1 MRRILLFA
9 ALSVVSAIVWGQNV
23 IRGTVV
29 DGLTQ
34 EPLPSAT
41 VYINGTTH
49 GTSTDPD
56 GRFELK
62 DVSFPATVIFSF
74 VGYEPQA
81 LDLVHNP
88 GELTIMLKV
97 IELPEI
103 EVSGKPDK
111 DYKKD
116 LEYFK
121 TMFLGNDQ
129 WGSRATIKNE
139 DALIFHKTTQT
150 SYDIRRIGRS
160 SYNIRTIQADVMERR
175 EEYNDTAIVNKTVF
189 SAWATEPLIIDLPVL
204 GYELYVD
211 LVKFT
216 VEEYKSQTHSDILG
230 YFYYKPY
237 ENVRK
242 RQAVSIEENRKKA
255 YWGSNQHFLR
265 SLFEDRL
272 AENGYILSMPEKIV
286 KGKKSITS
294 QIPVDIKK
302 YSAAVG
308 DDILQIHGLKD
319 KELTIKYYYKFDG
332 SPNPWGEE
340 VRGIRRYSKSGMK
353 IMEDECLFLRNG
365 TVMDNNMAF
374 IGNMSNRKVGACL
387 PADYYPPED
396 TSRISVKSSADYTSE
411 LIKFA
416 DNIHHFNSLF
426 PQEKVYLE
434 FDNTAYFQGEN
445 IWFKAFVTHAT
456 TLERA
461 PSGVLYVDFLA
472 PTGQLIKQHKLK
484 IVAGQAD
491 GVITL
496 LDAGTQQTREKQ
508 GVLAY
513 PSGFYEIRAYT
524 QNMLDFTPE
533 AVFSRVIPVYTQPKY
548 VGEYDR
554 SHVVSNQDNPLV
566 EKIRGKTIEPKR
578 SVNVTFY
585 PEGGNLI
592 AGLPCRV
599 AFKATGS
606 DGFGTDGALV
616 ITSTENAFVWGNM
629 VAYTTKNTRQ
639 DSVFTVHDGMG
650 SFVFTPDGS
659 ETVKFTTS
667 DGENIRCKLPKTEN
681 SGFSMMADFISDT
694 QMQINIWRTDDCI
707 GEQTALAVTC
717 RGEVLHFEEIK
728 DIDNSQLEIDCS
740 EWPVGVCRVTLFNK
754 DGNILSS
761 RSIFHR
767 GSEFSSPT
775 ITIRTDSMSRQSLDK
790 EVIEFRL
797 TDQVGNPFRDRFCLS
812 VRDATDYGGGRTDN
826 LQTNL
831 LLSSDLRGYIHD
843 PAWYLESDDEEHRE
857 ALNLLTMVQ
866 GWERYEW
873 QTMTGLKD
881 FKEKHRIEE
890 GLTMNGWILSYG
902 KRQPVS
908 DIGIYA
914 SVIPDDD
921 KTLFESL
928 DYQTDSTG
936 YFGFDMSDFYGKG
949 KFTIHL
955 VSHKKNGESKYETS
969 KRIRFERGD
978 RPQSRPYMIQE
989 TDLRHNTNQV
999 EGYKVDYTD
1008 YDLTPAQRRK
1018 LGKMIDDVDI
1028 EEETQRRRF
1037 IDYDTFTSFE
1047 AEEDAELELDQG
1059 EYTTDLFGYFLERG
1073 IRLDPDEPDP
1083 IFGLFADSESETSS
1097 DSESGDKTN
1106 SGNKSFGSN
1115 SAKSLSIRPVYYV
1128 HNQEKLLTHKPFDI
1142 PKSIDMIDVKSIIVY
1157 DEPKYPREFQDLIPL
1172 MREWVRKHA
1181 GATPPGVPVNDNET
1195 CHGDF
1200 WCWLDHSWQRYTL
1213 VDIQIKN
1220 DRELLFYDEIRNLG
1234 KRSTTV
1240 KGFTKPVQFYSPE
1253 YPDGPIEGTVDPRR
1267 TLYWNPNV
1275 ITDEDGRARV
1285 EFYNN
1290 NFTRRFTINAAGI
1303 TASGIPYVLKEVW

>member
-1 MRRILLFA
+1 MRRVLLFA
-9 ALSVVSAIVWGQNV
+9 LVSVVSAIAWGQNV

-121 TMFLGNDQ
+121 TMFLGDDR
-129 WGSRATIKNE
+129 WGRRAKIKNE
-139 DALIFHKTTQT
+139 NALIFDRSDEV
-150 SYDIRRIGRS
+150 SYEIRRIFRK
-160 SYNIRTIQADVMERR
+160 SYSIRTIYCDVVEKFVD
-175 EEYNDTAIVNKTVF
+175 YNDSAKVNKTVF
-189 SAWATEPLIIDLPVL
+189 SAWATEPLIIDLPLL

-216 VEEYKSQTHSDILG
+216 VQEYRSQINCDMLG
-230 YFYYKPY
+230 YFYFKPY
-237 ENVRK
+237 DNVSKRK
-242 RQAVSIEENRKKA
+242 ARSFEANRMKA
-255 YWGSNQHFLR
+255 YYGSSQHFLR
-265 SLFEDRL
+265 SFAEDNL
-272 AENGYILSMPEKIV
+272 TENGYALTMKEKGL
-286 KGKKSITS
+286 KGKKVIWTE
-294 QIPVDIKK
+294 IPVDIKK
-302 YSAAVG
+302 YSTDAG
-308 DDILQIHGLKD
+308 DNMMLIHGLKD
-319 KELTIKYYYKFDG
+319 RDLKIRYYSREDG
-332 SPNPWGEE
+332 SPYYMGYKT
-340 VRGIRRYSKSGMK
+340 RGIRIYSESVMNLL
-353 IMEDECLFLRNG
+353 EDTCMFFKYG
-365 TVMDNNMAF
+365 IVMDNNIVF
-374 IGNMSNRKVGACL
+374 KGDISKKRVGASL
-387 PADYYPPED
+387 PDDYFPPED
-396 TSRISVKSSADYTSE
+396 SSRIKGSNSADYASE
-411 LIKFA
+411 FIKFT
-416 DNIHHFNSLF
+416 DNIREFNRLF

-434 FDNTAYFQGEN
+434 FDNTAYFQGED
-445 IWFKAFVTHAT
+445 IWYKAFVTNAT

-472 PTGQLIKQHKLK
+472 PTGQLIQQQKLK

-491 GVITL
+491 GVIPL

-508 GVLAY
+508 GILAY

-524 QNMLDFTPE
+524 QNMLDFSPE

-554 SHVVSNQDNPLV
+554 SHVISNQGNPLV
-566 EKIRGKTIEPKR
+566 EKIRGKTEKQKR
-578 SVNVTFY
+578 RVDVTFY
-585 PEGGNLI
+585 PEGGKLI
-592 AGLPCRV
+592 SEVPCRV
-599 AFKATGS
+599 AFKATGT
-606 DGFGTDGALV
+606 DGFGTDGVLV
-616 ITSTENAFVWGNM
+616 LPGG
-629 VAYTTKNTRQ
+629 K
-639 DSVFTVHDGMG
+639 SVPTVHDGMG
-650 SFVFTPDGS
+650 SFTITQSFFSAT
-659 ETVKFTTS
+659 TVQFIDS
-667 DGENIRCKLPKTEN
+667 DGKKTN
-681 SGFSMMADFISDT
+681 YDLYRDDFTGYSMISDMISDSL
-694 QMQINIWRTDDCI
+694 MQVNIWRTSDRV
-707 GEQTALAVTC
+707 GEHTALAVTC
-717 RGEVLHFEEIK
+717 RGDVIYFEEIK
-728 DIDNSQLEIDCS
+728 DMENSHLDIDCS
-740 EWPVGVCRVTLFNK
+740 GWPVGVCRVTLFNK

-761 RSIFHR
+761 RSIFH
-767 GSEFSSPT
+767 GGPELCSPT
-775 ITIRTDSMSRQSLDK
+775 ITVNTDSMSRQSLDK
-790 EVIEFRL
+790 EVIEFTL
-797 TDQVGNPFRDRFCLS
+797 TDQEGNPFRDRFCLS

-857 ALNLLTMVQ
+857 ALNLLTMIQ

-873 QTMTGLKD
+873 QTMAGLKE
-881 FKEKHRIEE
+881 FEEKHRIEE
-890 GLTMNGWILSYG
+890 GLTMNGWILSFV
-902 KRQPVS
+902 KREPVS
-908 DIGIYA
+908 DIGVYA
-914 SVIPDDD
+914 ALAPEDD
-921 KTLFESL
+921 KTLFESF

-936 YFGFDMSDFYGKG
+936 YFGFDLSDFYGRG
-949 KFTIHL
+949 KFTIQL
-955 VSHKKNGESKYETS
+955 MSNKRDGESKYETG
-969 KRIRFERGD
+969 KRIRLERAD
-978 RPQSRPYMIQE
+978 RPQPRPYMIQE
-989 TDLRHNTNQV
+989 TDLNHNTNQV

-1047 AEEDAELELDQG
+1047 VEEDAEFELDQG
-1059 EYTTDLFGYFLERG
+1059 EYTTDLLGYFMEHS
-1073 IRLDPDEPDP
+1073 ISIDEDV
-1083 IFGLFADSESETSS
+1083 INAAYTESGEATS
-1097 DSESGDKTN
+1097 SESGEN
-1106 SGNKSFGSN
+1106 SDYSYTKGMITH
-1115 SAKSLSIRPVYYV
+1115 SINPLFYI
-1128 HNQEKLLTHKPFDI
+1128 HNQEKLLTQYPFDI
-1142 PKSIDMIDVKSIIVY
+1142 PLAIDMIDVKSIIVY
-1157 DEPKYPREFQDLIPL
+1157 DEPKYPRDMVDLIPL
-1172 MREWVRKHA
+1172 MMEWVRKHTGMA
-1181 GATPPGVPVNDNET
+1181 PPGVPAA
-1195 CHGDF
+1195 DF
-1200 WCWLDHSWQRYTL
+1200 YQFLLLCQYKFNL
-1213 VDIQIKN
+1213 VDVQIKC
-1220 DRELLFYDEIRNLG
+1220 DRDLLLKSEKRNLG
-1234 KRSTTV
+1234 RRATTV
-1240 KGFTKPVQFYSPE
+1240 KGFNIPVKFYSPQ

-1303 TASGIPYVLKEVW
+1303 TASGIPYVLNQNW